1 MKIVIATLVL
11 WVAVCAPTAFA
22 QPAGSTAFVDVNVV
36 PMDRNRVLPHQTVL
50 VQGNSIATV
59 GPVSSTK
66 IPVDARRVEGHGTL
80 FLVPGLADMHTHV
93 SNEEDLA
100 LFTANGVTTILHMG
114 EAPAWM
120 VTSAN
125 KLADS
130 GAIAGPRIF
139 FALLVDGSPAREQ
152 FFVSTPEQGRY
163 AVSLAKTNGYEFI
176 KLYNDIT
183 APEFSAIVEE
193 ARRHGLP
200 VIGHGARAV
209 GLPQAL
215 FQGQVMVAHAEE
227 FYYTGFQNRVDV
239 TRIPGVVDETRRS
252 GAFVTPN
259 LSLFEAIVRQ
269 WGKPEVAERFA
280 HDSRA
285 EFMTPAT
292 RLRWVAHNP
301 YTGRT
306 GSLEPVLPF
315 LRAFT
320 KALADAGVP
329 LLAGTDTPL
338 PGMYPGYSIHDDI
351 RALIDAGLTPWQ
363 ALSAATRTPGE
374 FIGKHV
380 PAAARFGMIQAGMK
394 ADLVLVSANPLENIE
409 SLKSPVGVMSA
420 GRWRSAEELA
430 AILNRQKA
438 KYAELLK

>member
-1 MKIVIATLVL
+1 MEHQMTIVVATLVL
-11 WVAVCAPTAFA
+11 SLAFCAPPTAFA
-22 QPAGSTAFVDVNVV
+22 QSAGSIAFVDVNVV

-50 VQGNSIATV
+50 VRGSSIAAV

-80 FLVPGLADMHTHV
+80 FLTPGLADMHTHIA
-93 SNEEDLA
+93 NEEDLA

-120 VTSAN
+120 LASAN
-125 KLADS
+125 QLVDR

-139 FALLVDGSPAREQ
+139 FSLLIDGSPAQEH
-152 FFVSTPEQGRY
+152 FFVPTPEQGRY
-163 AVSLAKTNGYEFI
+163 AVDL
-176 KLYNDIT
+176 

-193 ARRHGLP
+193 ARREGLP
-200 VIGHGARAV
+200 VIGHGVRAV

-227 FYYTGFQNRVDV
+227 FFYTAFHNRADV
-239 TRIPGVVDETRRS
+239 TRIPSVVAETSRS

-269 WGKPEVAERFA
+269 WGKPEIAEGFV
-280 HDSRA
+280 HDPRA
-285 EFMTPAT
+285 DFMTPGT
-292 RLRWVAHNP
+292 RLQWVAHNP
-301 YTGRT
+301 YTTRT
-306 GSLEPVLPF
+306 GSIEAMLPF
-315 LRAFT
+315 LKAFT
-320 KALADAGVP
+320 KGLADAGVP
-329 LLAGTDTPL
+329 LLTGTDSPL

-351 RALIDAGLTPWQ
+351 RTLVEAGLTPYQ

-374 FIGKHV
+374 FIAKYV
-380 PAAARFGMIQAGMK
+380 PTAPRFGMIQAGMK
-394 ADLVLVSANPLENIE
+394 ADLVLVSANPLENVE
-409 SLKSPVGVMSA
+409 LLKSPLGVMSA
-420 GRWRSAEELA
+420 GRWRSAEELT
-430 AILNRQKA
+430 AILERQKA